1 MILLWGEPYLFGEL
15 GWILQ
20 SFTSWKQV
28 QIPGDLI
35 ESKNDIT
42 DKVQIN
48 NAAPTLWTSLYK
60 SICTGKTNRE
70 RACLV

>member
-1 MILLWGEPYLFGEL
+1 MIPLWGEPYLFGEL
-15 GWILQ
+15 GWILR
-20 SFTSWKQV
+20 SFTSWKQI

-48 NAAPTLWTSLYK
+48 NAVPTL
-60 SICTGKTNRE
+60 
-70 RACLV
+70 

>member
-1 MILLWGEPYLFGEL
+1 MIPLWGEPYLFGEL

-20 SFTSWKQV
+20 SFTSWKQI

-35 ESKNDIT
+35 ESKNDII

-48 NAAPTLWTSLYK
+48 NAVPTL
-60 SICTGKTNRE
+60 
-70 RACLV
+70 